1 MSIDL
6 DSTVFEFNEDSIM
19 KESSSKKSIEI
30 NNNSDGDLDKSA
42 TLDELLAECDDEE
55 EERKEI
61 TIQTVMQQLSMIDDD
76 DDDSDSTLTDSTL
89 MNTDFGDT
97 TESSYLSEQEF

>member
-6 DSTVFEFNEDSIM
+6 DLTVFEFNEDSIM
-19 KESSSKKSIEI
+19 KESSSKKPIEI
-30 NNNSDGDLDKSA
+30 NNNGDGDLDKSA

-61 TIQTVMQQLSMIDDD
+61 TIQRKGPSHRSIYNLD
-76 DDDSDSTLTDSTL
+76 
-89 MNTDFGDT
+89 GRRW
-97 TESSYLSEQEF
+97 Y